1 MDYGYLNAIRVRP
14 ENCALIFKVGNVKV
28 GCSPLNITY
37 SRGEY
42 YDIHTDYRESPAD
55 GVVTCI
61 RGLLIPVPTAVG
73 IVADGMSEEAICAA
87 YTDLE
92 VSTFVDPCVMLLR
105 WGASVSSHT

>member
-1 MDYGYLNAIRVRP
+1 
-14 ENCALIFKVGNVKV
+14 V

-55 GVVTCI
+55 GLVPCI

-73 IVADGMSEEAICAA
+73 IVADEMSEEAICAA

-92 VSTFVDPCVMLLR
+92 REYIRGALR
-105 WGASVSSHT
+105 YAAEVGGECELPLVIRG